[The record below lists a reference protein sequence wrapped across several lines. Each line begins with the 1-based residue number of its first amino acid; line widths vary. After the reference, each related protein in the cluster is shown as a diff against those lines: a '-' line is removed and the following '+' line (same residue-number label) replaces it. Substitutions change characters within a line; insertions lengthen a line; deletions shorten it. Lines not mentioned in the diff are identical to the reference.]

1 MRSDTE
7 RNRRRLI
14 KAAAYLVARR
24 GSSVRMSDVAERAE
38 VSPATAYRHFGSV
51 DEILSQF
58 RFDVGERLLSFSLK
72 NEGHGLAK
80 LEAVCGY
87 WVRLVVKHGGAMV
100 HTRSEQGY
108 LERLRAST
116 PYLTVQGNALL
127 PAIAEASDELGIDDP
142 ADEALFLW
150 NIMFDPREIFDLL
163 NTVGLTEDQVS
174 SRLFSA
180 FCGALVGWSADK
192 SGDRLRN
199 GSEREH
205 IRLVAFER

>member
-51 DEILSQF
+51 DEILAQF
-58 RFDVGERLLSFSLK
+58 RFDVGERLLDFSRRC
-72 NEGHGLAK
+72 EERGLER
-80 LEAVCGY
+80 LQLVCAH

-100 HTRSEQGY
+100 HTRSERGY
-108 LERLRAST
+108 LERLREQT
-116 PYLTVQGNALL
+116 PYLTVQGDALL
-127 PAIAEASDELGIDDP
+127 PAIAEAADELGIDDP
-142 ADEALFLW
+142 GDEALFLW

-163 NTVGLTEDQVS
+163 GTVGLTEEQAS
-174 SRLFSA
+174 RRLFAA
-180 FCGALVGWSADK
+180 FCGAMIGWATDRSGDK
-192 SGDRLRN
+192 SLDRLR
-199 GSEREH
+199 G
-205 IRLVAFER
+205 VAVG

>member
-14 KAAAYLVARR
+14 KAAAFLVARR

-72 NEGHGLAK
+72 CEDHGLAK
-80 LEAVCGY
+80 LEAICGY
-87 WVRLVVKHGGAMV
+87 WVGLVVKHGGAMV

-116 PYLTVQGNALL
+116 QYLTVQGDALL
-127 PAIAEASDELGIDDP
+127 PAIAEASEELGVDDP

-163 NTVGLTEDQVS
+163 NTVGLTEQQVS
-174 SRLFSA
+174 RRLYSA
-180 FCGALVGWSADK
+180 FCGALVGWAADK
-192 SGDRLRN
+192 AGESVT
-199 GSEREH
+199 ERVG
-205 IRLVAFER
+205 RVSVD